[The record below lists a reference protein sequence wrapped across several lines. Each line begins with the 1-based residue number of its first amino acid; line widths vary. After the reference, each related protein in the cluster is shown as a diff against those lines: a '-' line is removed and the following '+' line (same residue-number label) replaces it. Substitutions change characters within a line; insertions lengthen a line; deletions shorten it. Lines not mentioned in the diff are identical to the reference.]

1 MRVHHHQGVNY
12 LCGLLQIKYY
22 NMSRVKKKHLSWIE
36 ERMQYKG
43 INQEQ
48 LAKFLKVHRS
58 TVSRLFAAGV
68 PKLDP
73 ARMDRLC
80 VALGVASCNELT
92 RLCQPE
98 EAKTMYEL
106 QEEWTSLTSE

>member
-1 MRVHHHQGVNY
+1 
-12 LCGLLQIKYY
+12 
-22 NMSRVKKKHLSWIE
+22 MSKVTKENATWIQ

-48 LAKFLKVHRS
+48 LAKFLNVHRS
-58 TVSRLFAAGV
+58 TISRLFASGV

-80 VALGVASCNELT
+80 VALGVSSCNELT
-92 RLCQPE
+92 RLCQPS

-106 QEEWTSLTSE
+106 QEEWTRLVSE